1 MLSSGVMFH
10 YKLGFESFN
19 LLIAEGEC
27 LKFLQ
32 RAFSRLLLRVSGKEL
47 RLTNNKTVTA
57 KGIN

>member
-1 MLSSGVMFH
+1 MFH